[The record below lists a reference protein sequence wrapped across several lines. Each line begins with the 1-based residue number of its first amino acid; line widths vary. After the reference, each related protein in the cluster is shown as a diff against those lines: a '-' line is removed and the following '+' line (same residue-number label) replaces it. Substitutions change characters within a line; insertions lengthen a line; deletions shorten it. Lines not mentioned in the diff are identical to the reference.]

1 MHSISRGLTRIS
13 FLRAKP
19 HQLSRSLSTTTSI
32 PQHEPV
38 DEEFSPGYNPKLY
51 YPAQP
56 GEILADHYRLL
67 VKIGWGSGSTVWLAR
82 DVARH
87 VLTFIRNCGHG
98 SHSKPLFEP
107 PALKILNNNNP
118 KGADHERRIEEHI
131 AEQTPSH
138 RGRPV
143 IRSYLESFELAGPI
157 SKHICLA
164 YEPSREPLWLYQRRF
179 EGDRFTLPM
188 VKAYIL
194 IILAGLDYL
203 HSVCKVVHTG
213 EYIHLAPMIINLI
226 QLLSDLKL
234 DNILITFEYENILPR
249 FVKEQEE
256 AQSMQCKTDPE
267 TVRVIYR
274 CHNNFGPLDP
284 SGLGN
289 IYPQITDFGAATLLG
304 TGGDDGAVQLGT
316 RPIQPDYYRAPEVI
330 LGCGW
335 SYSADIW
342 NLGVMIWN
350 ILEGTELFTQ
360 VQDAEG
366 TYLPEA
372 HLAQMI
378 ALLGPPPKKLLVMSE
393 SMAQVDEW
401 SPAITD
407 ERGKIFKNN
416 REYFGGPFFDEE
428 GNFFYNDLIPARK
441 LEDAVPSLEASDK
454 EAFLSFIKQ
463 MLTWLPEERKTAR
476 ELMEHPFLND

>member
-1 MHSISRGLTRIS
+1 MQTKIRALTRIS

-19 HQLSRSLSTTTSI
+19 HQLSRSLSTTTAI
-32 PQHEPV
+32 PQHVLV
-38 DEEFSPGYNPKLY
+38 DKEISPSYNPKHY
-51 YPAQP
+51 YPAKT
-56 GEILADHYRLL
+56 GEVLDDHYRLL
-67 VKIGWGSGSTVWLAR
+67 VKIGWGSGSTVYRWQTER
-82 DVARH
+82 IV
-87 VLTFIRNCGHG
+87 
-98 SHSKPLFEP
+98 
-107 PALKILNNNNP
+107 ALKMLNNNNP

-131 AEQTPSH
+131 AQQTPSH

-157 SKHICLA
+157 GKHICLA
-164 YEPSREPLWLYQRRF
+164 YKPAREPLWLYQRRF
-179 EGDRFTLPM
+179 KGDRFTLPM

-194 IILAGLDYL
+194 ILLAGLDYL
-203 HSVCKVVHTG
+203 HSVCKVVHT
-213 EYIHLAPMIINLI
+213 
-226 QLLSDLKL
+226 DLKL
-234 DNILITFEYENILPR
+234 DNILIAFENENILPK

-267 TVRVIYR
+267 TGRVIYR

-342 NLGVMIWN
+342 NLGVIIWN
-350 ILEGTELFTQ
+350 ILEGTELFTE

-393 SMAQVDEW
+393 SMAQVEW

-407 ERGKIFKNN
+407 ERGKFL
-416 REYFGGPFFDEE
+416 
-428 GNFFYNDLIPARK
+428 YNDLIPARK
-441 LEDAVPSLEASDK
+441 LEDAVPYLEASDK